1 MSPAK
6 VIYQL
11 LAIVVALLSFSLLMA
26 CEGSSSAREEVKQS
40 EEINQIPLEMA
51 NASVVTLFNVNEV
64 VTAEATQVNDFLPLI
79 PQEIRT
85 GSCQANSQI
94 VNEAYAWRCQ
104 VANEIF
110 DPCLTAADG
119 QTIVCGAV
127 PMKQE
132 GFKLHLSQPLPS
144 PQVATK
150 AIRPPLPWL
159 VELADG
165 IACWLTTDNLKVA
178 SQRVSYLCSDE
189 SKILGEPRRGEVWTA
204 RKVLLEKEQAGWQI
218 KTSEWIDIFAIW
230 RTVDPNYLIEEIGL
244 KPDQIYMDITELAH
258 SLQGRLVPPVLPNP
272 EALPSLSGGPPHLRF
287 SFEGEILA
295 PWVNPSSERQLLIYP
310 VAAYRQMSG
319 SAGIHDI
326 DQQIKRLQDLLAER
340 PEQPGLP
347 LPMLPPL
354 GDEAPDP
361 TTQLKYLDFESGS
374 GIRFITRY
382 TQGARP
388 CNNEEIFYTF
398 QGLTKDG
405 RYYIALF
412 YPISTWAL
420 PDNTDTIASE
430 EIEKITADYSAYQQ
444 QLQEKLDRLG
454 PADFTPTLSSL
465 DAMVASL
472 QLEKEAK

>member
-6 VIYQL
+6 VTYQL
-11 LAIVVALLSFSLLMA
+11 LVIVVALLSFSLLIA
-26 CEGSSSAREEVKQS
+26 CEDSPSAKQEVQQGK
-40 EEINQIPLEMA
+40 EINQTPLEAA
-51 NASVVTLFNVNEV
+51 NASVVTLFNVKEV
-64 VTAEATQVNDFLPLI
+64 VTAEATQINDFLPLI
-79 PQEIRT
+79 PQEVRS

-119 QTIVCGAV
+119 RTIVCGAV

-132 GFKLHLSQPLPS
+132 GFKLRLSQPLPV
-144 PQVATK
+144 PEVAPKMT
-150 AIRPPLPWL
+150 RHSLPWL

-165 IACWLTTDNLKVA
+165 IVCWLTTDNLEVA
-178 SQRVSYLCSDE
+178 GQRVSYLCSDE
-189 SKILGEPRRGEVWTA
+189 SEILGEPRRGEVWTA
-204 RKVLLEKEQAGWQI
+204 RKVLLEKEQTDWQI
-218 KTSEWIDIFAIW
+218 KSSEWIDIFAIW
-230 RTVDPNYLIEEIGL
+230 RTVDPNHLIEEIGL
-244 KPDQIYMDITELAH
+244 KPGQIQIDITGLAH
-258 SLQGRLVPPVLPNP
+258 SLQGRLVPPVLPKP
-272 EALPSLSGGPPHLRF
+272 EALPSLNGGPPHLRF
-287 SFEGEILA
+287 SFDGEILA
-295 PWVNPSSERQLLIYP
+295 PWVNPSFERQLLIYP
-310 VAAYRQMSG
+310 VAAYRQMSR
-319 SAGIHDI
+319 SAGIYTI
-326 DQQIKRLQDLLAER
+326 DQQIKRLQKLLAER

-361 TTQLKYLDFESGS
+361 TIQLKYLDFESGA

-382 TQGARP
+382 TQGERP

-398 QGLTKDG
+398 QGLTRDG

-420 PDNTDTIASE
+420 PDNSDTIASE
-430 EIEKITADYSAYQQ
+430 EIEKITANYSVYQQ

-454 PADFTPTLSSL
+454 PADFTPALSSL
-465 DAMVASL
+465 DAMMASL
-472 QLEKEAK
+472 QLKKEAK